1 MLDDLVVLG
10 FYPEDA
16 EAAVQ
21 AVGGGSASA
30 SLTACLDWLCLNLPE
45 DRLPSNFAPGAAGKP
60 VGIIRLAG
68 GGGGSSVPDGRE
80 AAAAAAAVG
89 EDYEEEAA
97 AAADPAVGE
106 LMQYGY
112 PPHAAASALRD
123 CGGHLQNALRQL
135 YAQLAGPE
143 QRHAGPPAG
152 PPAGQ
157 APPAGGAPGSEA
169 SAGAGGAGGAS
180 EGVAGAPDL
189 AEWWEERVALEG
201 IYGSD
206 AVFHSAGW
214 TELWIP
220 VSLIT
225 AEAAARAGGEDEV
238 VLHLNAWAPAAG
250 AYPNHLPTLA
260 LRAEAAPPAALLTLT
275 AALAARAAELRGHP
289 MLFELATAAAELL
302 SDCLLHPLPLSR
314 LLPSKAASAASQQQ
328 QEEGAPAGS
337 EQRSA
342 GGQQRRRRQ
351 EGGGR
356 GGPRIDLAAESRR
369 LLQRQQ
375 ELDSGRE
382 HAAMRTSRGRLPAAA
397 KRAEALELCGRRRV
411 VVVSGA
417 TGCGKSTQVPQY
429 ILEEAI
435 SSGAGAECNII
446 CTQPRRIA
454 AMGLASRVA
463 AERGE
468 PVGGTVGYAVRLDSK
483 QSARTRLLFC
493 TTGGCGEGG
502 GGGQPVVWMCGG
514 CCRAGP
520 CPFAPQGWDGG
531 GTAIFSAQGRGRQ
544 GWGCGARLL
553 SGPSGWPA
561 WLAGWLGSS
570 GAGSPAV
577 VLRPLSRQ
585 ENSPRGVLAA
595 PGCRHP
601 AAAAPGGAH
610 PAGHYPRGAGRGARG
625 ELVLSWSESACC
637 HCWVAGRSA
646 GWLKFCRPG
655 HGMPGRCRQASPPRV
670 AAGSVPV
677 PQWGLCARPD
687 MPCPPSPP
695 THPTAPNPCSAPSS
709 RTCCSCCCG
718 TCWPAVP
725 TRGCGWCS
733 CRPQPMPSSSHP
745 TLRAGWGS
753 RVGCFPSQA
762 SHTQSRTCSWRMPW
776 RRRALRWAAAA
787 SGRRRGR
794 GGARG
799 RAAGAGLV
807 AAAAAVAAGLVTAAA
822 PAAVP
827 GRKATASRH
836 SSRWRTSMSHRSTPT

>member
-502 GGGQPVVWMCGG
+502 E
-514 CCRAGP
+514 
-520 CPFAPQGWDGG
+520 
-531 GTAIFSAQGRGRQ
+531 GRGESEREGVAASLWCGCAGGAVGRGDCLPFCTTGV
-544 GWGCGARLL
+544 GWRGYCYIFCTGAWAARLGVW
-553 SGPSGWPA
+553 GPAALRALWLACVAG
-561 WLAGWLGSS
+561 WLAGKLRGWQPSSCVAPPQQAGKFPSRGTRCSRVQASCCGGSW
-570 GAGSPAV
+570 GSP
-577 VLRPLSRQ
+577 
-585 ENSPRGVLAA
+585 
-595 PGCRHP
+595 
-601 AAAAPGGAH
+601 
-610 PAGHYPRGAGRGARG
+610 
-625 ELVLSWSESACC
+625 
-637 HCWVAGRSA
+637 
-646 GWLKFCRPG
+646 
-655 HGMPGRCRQASPPRV
+655 
-670 AAGSVPV
+670 
-677 PQWGLCARPD
+677 
-687 MPCPPSPP
+687 PC
-695 THPTAPNPCSAPSS
+695 
-709 RTCCSCCCG
+709 
-718 TCWPAVP
+718 
-725 TRGCGWCS
+725 
-733 CRPQPMPSSSHP
+733 
-745 TLRAGWGS
+745 
-753 RVGCFPSQA
+753 
-762 SHTQSRTCSWRMPW
+762 
-776 RRRALRWAAAA
+776 RAL
-787 SGRRRGR
+787 
-794 GGARG
+794 
-799 RAAGAGLV
+799 
-807 AAAAAVAAGLVTAAA
+807 
-822 PAAVP
+822 
-827 GRKATASRH
+827 
-836 SSRWRTSMSHRSTPT
+836 PTWCWTRCTR